1 MVDLDDA
8 ATAFLTAS
16 RALVGVIAQSV
27 APALDKITVPQF
39 RVLVVLSNSDAPMRS
54 GDLAAALG
62 VQPSTFTRTADR
74 MVTAGWI
81 TRVEN
86 PKNRREHLVALTA
99 SGRRL
104 VAQVTRRREKE
115 IKKILASLDDRQIKS
130 VLTAMETFSEAAR
143 EPKPHALSSLGF

>member
-1 MVDLDDA
+1 MVDLDNA
-8 ATAFLTAS
+8 AEAFLTAS

-39 RVLVVLSNSDAPMRS
+39 RVLVVLSNADAPMRS

-115 IKKILASLDDRQIKS
+115 IKKILSSLDDRQIKS